1 MVNSIISLLI
11 FLAVSIPILIQD
23 IKTYTL
29 NPLYIYLGTIILT
42 IQTFLY
48 QRNSLIEFFI
58 SGIIELLIFL
68 FVWLITHRKM
78 GIGDIKYSFLCGLV
92 CGNIF
97 NVVLSTLIASLA
109 GIVFFICLG
118 VWKKMGNEKRIP
130 FTPFMFLGTAVVSIF
145 SLLIE

>member
-1 MVNSIISLLI
+1 MLYSIISLLI

-42 IQTFLY
+42 VQAFLY

-130 FTPFMFLGTAVVSIF
+130 FTPFMFLGTAVISIL